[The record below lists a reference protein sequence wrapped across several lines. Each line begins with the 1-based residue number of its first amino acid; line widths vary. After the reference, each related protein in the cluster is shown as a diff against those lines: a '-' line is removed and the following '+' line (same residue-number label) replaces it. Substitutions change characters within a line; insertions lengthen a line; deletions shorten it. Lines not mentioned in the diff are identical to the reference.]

1 MKRKERSVS
10 DRKPELS
17 PRQTKEDTTNYDSQE
32 MPRTMKRKPIRN
44 EDKERV
50 IDLLVDKDKDKIVV
64 ETNVGRQTKH
74 IGYETFMKQ
83 IEQLASAD

>member
-1 MKRKERSVS
+1 MTGSRNYLPGKQEG
-10 DRKPELS
+10 
-17 PRQTKEDTTNYDSQE
+17 DTTNYESQE
-32 MPRTMKRKPIRN
+32 MTRTMKRKPIRN

-50 IDLLVDKDKDKIVV
+50 MHLLVDKDKDKIVL
-64 ETNVGRQTKH
+64 ETKVGRQTKH